1 MNRKIS
7 LFLFFLSAVFVIL
20 PGCTKLQQNKQSGL
34 GTAQQAPV
42 CIKQQLAKTI
52 RSWDDSLLP
61 VYPAGQP
68 EVTILRLTIP
78 PGTKLEKHFH
88 PVINAGVLISGEL
101 TVIAEDGKVLYLK
114 PGDPIVELV
123 KTSHYG
129 INQGTE
135 PVDLIVFYAGVE
147 GLPIT
152 VSQSPQK

>member
-1 MNRKIS
+1 MNRKIR
-7 LFLFFLSAVFVIL
+7 LFLFSLSFAFVVF
-20 PGCTKLQQNKQSGL
+20 PGCTRLQQNKQSGL
-34 GTAQQAPV
+34 GTPQQAPA
-42 CIKQQLAKTI
+42 CIKQQLAKTS

-61 VYPAGQP
+61 AYPSGQP

-88 PVINAGVLISGEL
+88 PVINAGVVISGEL

-123 KTSHYG
+123 KTCHYG

-147 GLPIT
+147 RHPIT
-152 VSQSPQK
+152 VLQGPQK